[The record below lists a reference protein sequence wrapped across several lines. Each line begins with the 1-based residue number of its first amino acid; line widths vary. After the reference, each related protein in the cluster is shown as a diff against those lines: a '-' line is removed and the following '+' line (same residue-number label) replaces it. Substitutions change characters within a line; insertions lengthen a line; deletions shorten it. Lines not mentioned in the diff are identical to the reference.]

1 MEGAMTIRHVVFA
14 LILGFISF
22 SVLAESATGKWNA
35 TIEGP
40 QGQFS
45 MVFDFAVD
53 GSNLTGSMSNDF
65 MGTTPI
71 SDGKINGND
80 LSFKLNVNTPGGAMT
95 INYKA
100 TVKGD
105 EMTMT
110 RTFENPPPGAPAERT
125 FVAKRV
131 KQ

>member
-1 MEGAMTIRHVVFA
+1 MTIRH
-14 LILGFISF
+14 ILLASILSFISY
-22 SVLAESATGKWNA
+22 SVLADDAAGKWNA

-45 MVFDFAVD
+45 MVFNFAVD
-53 GSNLTGSMSNDF
+53 GDNLTGTMSNDF

-80 LSFKLNVNTPGGAMT
+80 LSFKINVTGGPGGDMT

-100 TVKGD
+100 TVNGD

-110 RTFENPPPGAPAERT
+110 RTFANPPPGAPAERT
-125 FVAKRV
+125 FTAKRV
-131 KQ
+131 TE

>member
-1 MEGAMTIRHVVFA
+1 MSAIRYVL
-14 LILGFISF
+14 LILILSLIS
-22 SVLAESATGKWNA
+22 LPTYAQGAAGKWTA
-35 TIEGP
+35 TVEGP

-53 GSNLTGSMSNDF
+53 GTKLTGSMSNDF
-65 MGTTPI
+65 IGETPI
-71 SDGKINGND
+71 SEGTIKGND
-80 LSFKLNVNTPGGAMT
+80 LAFKLKINTPNGDMN

-110 RTFENPPPGAPAERT
+110 RTFDNPPPGAPAERT
-125 FVAKRV
+125 FVAKRIN
-131 KQ
+131 K